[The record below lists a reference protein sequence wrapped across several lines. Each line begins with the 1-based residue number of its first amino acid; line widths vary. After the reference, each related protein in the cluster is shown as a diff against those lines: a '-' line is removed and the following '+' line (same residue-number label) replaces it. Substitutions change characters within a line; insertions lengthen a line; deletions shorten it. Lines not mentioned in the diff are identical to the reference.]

1 MPQPRQSSILEADAP
16 RRASGGLRALEGWLR
31 AAHFSAAAVVT
42 AFSPSAYD
50 RPARALAARQIH
62 FSAWQALPG
71 FTLACAL
78 LSFVLIRIVV
88 GTAQDFGLP
97 QYALELTVRV
107 LVLELIPVLA
117 ALYVAL
123 RSGAA
128 ICTTVALMR
137 IDGGLERVARTGRDP
152 VGAELV
158 PRVIGS
164 LVAVMLLAWLN
175 GAVALLLAYVE
186 LYGFSPWAVGG
197 FVRVTGHVFD
207 PVAVAGFLFKTMLF
221 GAVVGAVPIGAALGV
236 RRGPGEVPGAVRRG
250 MVRLGVTL
258 AVIEI
263 VFVAALY
270 A

>member
-1 MPQPRQSSILEADAP
+1 MPRSRQSPVREADAP
-16 RRASGGLRALEGWLR
+16 GRAEGGLRIARSWLR
-31 AAHFSAAAVVT
+31 GLHFSAAAVVI

-50 RPARALAARQIH
+50 RQARGLAARQIH

-71 FTLACAL
+71 FTLACAF

-88 GTAQDFGLP
+88 GTAQNFGLP

-117 ALYVAL
+117 ALFVAL

-128 ICTTVALMR
+128 ICTRVALMR
-137 IDGGLERVARTGRDP
+137 IGGELERVARSGREP

-164 LVAVMLLAWLN
+164 LVAVVLLAWLN

-207 PVAVAGFLFKTMLF
+207 PVAVAAFLLKTMLF
-221 GAVVGAVPIGAALGV
+221 GVVVGAVPIGAALGV
-236 RRGPGEVPGAVRRG
+236 RRDPGEVPGAVRRG

-258 AVIEI
+258 AVIEV

>member
-1 MPQPRQSSILEADAP
+1 MSQPHDSSIGKTGAP
-16 RRASGGLRALEGWLR
+16 SRAGGWLR
-31 AAHFSAAAVVT
+31 SVHFSAAAVVI

-50 RPARALAARQIH
+50 RQARGLAARQIH

-88 GTAQDFGLP
+88 GNAQSFGLP

-123 RSGAA
+123 RSGVA
-128 ICTTVALMR
+128 ICTKVALMR
-137 IDGGLERVARTGRDP
+137 VGGEFEQLARSGRDP
-152 VGAELV
+152 VGAQLV

-164 LVAVMLLAWLN
+164 LVAVMLLTYLSSV
-175 GAVALLLAYVE
+175 VALLLAYVE
-186 LYGFSPWAVGG
+186 LYGFSPWALGT
-197 FVRVTGHVFD
+197 FVRITGYVFD
-207 PVAVAGFLFKTMLF
+207 PLAVAGFLLKTMLF
-221 GAVVGAVPIGAALGV
+221 GAAVGAVPIGAALGV
-236 RRGPGEVPGAVRRG
+236 RRDLEAVPNAVRRG

-258 AVIEI
+258 AVIEV
-263 VFVAALY
+263 VFVAAMY

>member
-1 MPQPRQSSILEADAP
+1 MTEPRHADIRDPGAPQ
-16 RRASGGLRALEGWLR
+16 RAGEVARGLGGWLR
-31 AAHFSAAAVVT
+31 AVQFSAAAVVT

-50 RPARALAARQIH
+50 RLARARVARQIH

-78 LSFVLIRIVV
+78 LSFVLIRVVV
-88 GTAQDFGLP
+88 GTAQQYGLP
-97 QYALELTVRV
+97 QYALELTVRL
-107 LVLELIPVLA
+107 LVLELIPLFA

-128 ICTTVALMR
+128 ICTQVALMR
-137 IDGGLERVARTGRDP
+137 VSGELESVARAGRDP

-175 GAVALLLAYVE
+175 GVFALVLAYLE
-186 LYGFSPWAVGG
+186 LYGLSPWAVGG

-207 PVAVAGFLFKTMLF
+207 PLTVAGFLLKTMLF
-221 GAVVGAVPIGAALGV
+221 GVVVGAVPIGAALGA
-236 RRGPGEVPGAVRRG
+236 RGHPEAVPGAVRRG

-258 AVIEI
+258 ALIEG
-263 VFVAALY
+263 VLVAAMY